1 MKKKKKQTAG
11 RKWILQLF
19 LLLGISLLAG
29 VLFEGLYE
37 MKYLQAL
44 SERRTPGR
52 EGTD

>member
-37 MKYLQAL
+37 MNTYRRSLKGGHQA
-44 SERRTPGR
+44 ER
-52 EGTD
+52 GTD